1 MFRLGVSFYRADGTV
16 SKQEQKE
23 DIKSI
28 ISRGFNVGKAETSD
42 RISVQEFI
50 LFINCVLW
58 PSNDVISMMMVFANF
73 DPDCSG
79 TMDLDEFQLGIS
91 LKLAWFLDEY
101 CLMPDAT
108 AYERIRAVMDR

>member
-1 MFRLGVSFYRADGTV
+1 MLRLDVFLLVPLAIRF

-28 ISRGFNVGKAETSD
+28 ISRGFNVGKPQPSD
-42 RISVQEFI
+42 HISVQEFI

-79 TMDLDEFQLGIS
+79 TMDLDEFFLGVFHS
-91 LKLAWFLDEY
+91 
-101 CLMPDAT
+101 
-108 AYERIRAVMDR
+108 RGV